1 MVSSRVRIVHV
12 EGFGSD
18 IADVHTRGLVCRWET
33 ATAVA
38 QHLAMLKGSPP
49 IPRPKA
55 AKITPSHKEPP
66 PAPEMPAPRQRKRVL
81 SFEVAN
87 AIDQQAID
95 NIVEQATGQQPATK
109 SYAHWEEFAVAA
121 ASLFSSRWLYC
132 YQVRILLQRAADH
145 VGSDDHAARVELL
158 VRLFTSILDL
168 VNFHQVLEVLTPE
181 EHATLLHRIGYLNIW
196 NPVYP
201 DGYIELDLS
210 DPYVIVEL
218 VIMCACLANMSTRP
232 ILLRV

>member
-1 MVSSRVRIVHV
+1 M
-12 EGFGSD
+12 
-18 IADVHTRGLVCRWET
+18 
-33 ATAVA
+33 
-38 QHLAMLKGSPP
+38 
-49 IPRPKA
+49 
-55 AKITPSHKEPP
+55 
-66 PAPEMPAPRQRKRVL
+66 L

-95 NIVEQATGQQPATK
+95 NAVEQVAGHQQHQQPK

-121 ASLFSSRWLYC
+121 AYLFSSRWLYC
-132 YQVRILLQRAADH
+132 YQVRILLQRAAEHIRSGDH
-145 VGSDDHAARVELL
+145 VARVELL

-181 EHATLLHRIGYLNIW
+181 EHATLLYRIGYLNIW

-210 DPYVIVEL
+210 DP
-218 VIMCACLANMSTRP
+218 
-232 ILLRV
+232 